1 MNTGHGCIWLK
12 GVWSLICLYY
22 MTLSKNKTKVSIVGV
37 CALIAQIKQVKT
49 WKKKGKLPA
58 RIFSLA
64 MWEVYD
70 HKSSEVFPFVCRFSK
85 VREICWSCITDL
97 VIGLYKTLVGHNFNC
112 FFSLTLSCHFS
123 FTHSHTPLEMTV
135 AICRVIITCYN
146 SLHIDFTKYWHEN
159 LLINSW
165 QLLMVPC
172 RKKKLRSIREKNLQ
186 KL

>member
-1 MNTGHGCIWLK
+1 M
-12 GVWSLICLYY
+12 
-22 MTLSKNKTKVSIVGV
+22 

-70 HKSSEVFPFVCRFSK
+70 HKSSEVFPFVCWFSK

-112 FFSLTLSCHFS
+112 FLSLTLSCHFS

-172 RKKKLRSIREKNLQ
+172 RKKNPQ
-186 KL
+186 KHQGKKSAKAIKVVLLLIILSWNQ

>member
-1 MNTGHGCIWLK
+1 M
-12 GVWSLICLYY
+12 
-22 MTLSKNKTKVSIVGV
+22 
-37 CALIAQIKQVKT
+37 
-49 WKKKGKLPA
+49 KKKGKLPA

-172 RKKKLRSIREKNLQ
+172 RKKKTSEASGKKICKSYKGGFAFNYFVLKPVKNHFSVFMRNIYIDGG
-186 KL
+186 KY

>member
-1 MNTGHGCIWLK
+1 MNAFDIKVCEAWSAYITWLFQ
-12 GVWSLICLYY
+12 
-22 MTLSKNKTKVSIVGV
+22 KTKQRFLLWV

-49 WKKKGKLPA
+49 WKKKDKLPA

-112 FFSLTLSCHFS
+112 LFSLTLSCHFS

-172 RKKKLRSIREKNLQ
+172 RKEKKTSEASGKKNLQ